1 MTNVDKSSTTN
12 AGLKVAV
19 LAAVIV
25 LSLSFLVYRF
35 WPSGPATPEV
45 PALDAVDTARQQ
57 IYSALQGQPGDE
69 FAFAQ
74 VEVNRG
80 TDQSSLLVS
89 GRVDAQAK
97 IDEVN
102 KRIKALNLTVPTK
115 VELVIMT
122 KR

>member
-1 MTNVDKSSTTN
+1 MTNAESPASSN
-12 AGLKVAV
+12 AGLKIAV

-35 WPSGPATPEV
+35 WPAGTATPEV

-57 IYSALQGQPGDE
+57 IYAALKGQPGDE

-74 VEVNRG
+74 VEVNRAP
-80 TDQSSLLVS
+80 DQSSLVVS

>member
-1 MTNVDKSSTTN
+1 MTNADNSSSSN
-12 AGLKVAV
+12 ASLKIAV

-35 WPSGPATPEV
+35 WPTGPATPDV
-45 PALDAVDTARQQ
+45 PALDAVDTAQQQ
-57 IYSALQGQPGDE
+57 IYSALRGQPGDE

-80 TDQSSLLVS
+80 ADQSSLMVT

-102 KRIKALNLTVPTK
+102 KRIKALNLTVPIK

>member
-1 MTNVDKSSTTN
+1 MPPNETSSSN
-12 AGLKVAV
+12 AGLKIAV

-57 IYSALQGQPGDE
+57 IYSALTGQPGDE

-74 VEVNRG
+74 VEVNRSA
-80 TDQSSLLVS
+80 DQSSLIVS

-102 KRIKALNLTVPTK
+102 RRVKSLNLSVPTK
-115 VELVIMT
+115 VELVIVT